1 MTPADHHSLRRG
13 GGGGGAGDGTCCLS
27 GQVALIGR
35 LVARAA
41 DVFDGDDDGRSVAV
55 GVSPF
60 LPRKNSM
67 KYFYI
72 SCTHCGAHRQ
82 QATVVCVCVRYTR
95 FTHTHRDTRTHFFP
109 SSVREMYTQTG
120 ARDTALSLSFSLFFL
135 LLTHYI
141 ATILLVHCW
150 LVGWRTCDQ
159 ETF

>member
-1 MTPADHHSLRRG
+1 MSVRSGCADWPL
-13 GGGGGAGDGTCCLS
+13 GGARFT
-27 GQVALIGR
+27 
-35 LVARAA
+35 
-41 DVFDGDDDGRSVAV
+41 DVNGDDDGRSVAV

-82 QATVVCVCVRYTR
+82 QATVVCVCAVTHDY
-95 FTHTHRDTRTHFFP
+95 THTETHAHFFFFFA
-109 SSVREMYTQTG
+109 SVREMYTHTQTG
-120 ARDTALSLSFSLFFL
+120 ARDTALSLSL

-141 ATILLVHCW
+141 ATILLVHCR

>member
-82 QATVVCVCVRYTR
+82 QATVVCVCAVHTI
-95 FTHTHRDTRTHFFP
+95 HTHRHTHTLFSFFCTRDVHTD
-109 SSVREMYTQTG
+109 RR
-120 ARDTALSLSFSLFFL
+120 ARHCALSLFLFIFSPSHSLYCNYSSCSL
-135 LLTHYI
+135 
-141 ATILLVHCW
+141 
-150 LVGWRTCDQ
+150 LVGWLANV
-159 ETF
+159 